1 MDNRLKT
8 IADHYGLDSQLN
20 ILQEELSELIQAVSK
35 YRRGDQSH
43 ILEEIADVEIMLDQV
58 KYLLGKYPEIPHFI
72 IYESIQGIREDK
84 IKRQLNRITEEAAN
98 YGEQG
103 SNQGEQ

>member
-1 MDNRLKT
+1 MDDRLKT

-35 YRRGDQSH
+35 YRRGDPSH

-58 KYLLGKYPEIPHFI
+58 KYLLGNPEIPRVVVEKFI
-72 IYESIQGIREDK
+72 KIIREDK
-84 IKRQLNRITEEAAN
+84 IKRQLNRIQEEAADN
-98 YGEQG
+98 EKD
-103 SNQGEQ
+103 

>member
-1 MDNRLKT
+1 MDDRLKT
-8 IADHYGLDSQLN
+8 IADYYGLGSQLN

-58 KYLLGKYPEIPHFI
+58 KYLLGNPEIPRSL
-72 IYESIQGIREDK
+72 IYESIQGIKEDK
-84 IKRQLNRITEEAAN
+84 LKRQLGRIQEEAAN
-98 YGEQG
+98 YGDEQG
-103 SNQGEQ
+103 SN

>member
-1 MDNRLKT
+1 MDDRLKT

-35 YRRGDQSH
+35 YRRGDPSH

-58 KYLLGKYPEIPHFI
+58 KYLLGNPEVPRVVVYEFI
-72 IYESIQGIREDK
+72 KIIREDK
-84 IKRQLNRITEEAAN
+84 IKRQLNRIQEEAGN
-98 YGEQG
+98 NGKQS

>member
-1 MDNRLKT
+1 MDDRLKT

-35 YRRGDQSH
+35 YRRGDPSH

-58 KYLLGKYPEIPHFI
+58 KYLLGNPEIPRVVVEKFI
-72 IYESIQGIREDK
+72 KIIREDK
-84 IKRQLNRITEEAAN
+84 IKRQLNRINEEAGN
-98 YGEQG
+98 NGKQS
-103 SNQGEQ
+103 SNQSEQ

>member
-1 MDNRLKT
+1 MDDRLKT

-35 YRRGDQSH
+35 YRRGDPSH

-58 KYLLGKYPEIPHFI
+58 KYLLGNPEIPRVVVEKFI
-72 IYESIQGIREDK
+72 KIIREDK
-84 IKRQLNRITEEAAN
+84 IKRQLNRIDEEARYN
-98 YGEQG
+98 GEQG
-103 SNQGEQ
+103 SN

>member
-20 ILQEELSELIQAVSK
+20 ILQEELAELIQAVSK
-35 YRRGDQSH
+35 YRRGDPSH
-43 ILEEIADVEIMLDQV
+43 IIEEIADVKIMLDQIT
-58 KYLLGKYPEIPHFI
+58 YLLQKLTSVDINYFI
-72 IYESIQGIREDK
+72 SLYGEKKIR
-84 IKRQLNRITEEAAN
+84 RQLRRIDEEAAN